1 MKKAPKVASK
11 CLISLGIF
19 GGQYKFRTCDPCS
32 VKTPLDHYFPQ

>member
-1 MKKAPKVASK
+1 MKKALKVASK

-32 VKTPLDHYFPQ
+32 VNAVLYP